1 MDRFAFWQNIT
12 TRLSKTYAD
21 NWQGGPNFHM
31 AMEALVKERMER
43 HANGEELNDLF
54 HPLLEDSK
62 GDEPA
67 ITTTD
72 RIAEGEQAGK
82 SNPCNSVY

>member
-1 MDRFAFWQNIT
+1 
-12 TRLSKTYAD
+12 
-21 NWQGGPNFHM
+21 M

-43 HANGEELNDLF
+43 HANGEKLNDLF

-72 RIAEGEQAGK
+72 RTAEREQAGK
-82 SNPCNSVY
+82 SNPCNSVYQRIMVLTSMKLALLLMAWRNPFQ